1 MTDLLERTNLTL
13 TALGDGTRRAIV
25 DLLADGPLPVGEL
38 ASRLPVTRPAVSL
51 HLKVLKDAH
60 LVRDVAVGTRRIY
73 QLDTDGLTV
82 LRAYLDRLWAGA
94 LDRFALAAEHAHQT
108 STAAPT
114 LNSRT
119 TTPTTPTTQPTTSIP
134 AQEHST

>member
-1 MTDLLERTNLTL
+1 MTTDLLERTNLTL

-38 ASRLPVTRPAVSL
+38 AARLPVTRPAVSL

-73 QLDTDGLTV
+73 QLDVDGLTV

-94 LDRFALAAEHAHQT
+94 LDRFAAAAEHAHHT
-108 STAAPT
+108 RA
-114 LNSRT
+114 
-119 TTPTTPTTQPTTSIP
+119 TTPLTNPSTTSATTPVQEQPT
-134 AQEHST
+134 